1 MVKKFV
7 NSFYVDNC
15 LSIVEGEMGIK
26 FSLNGDGHYG
36 EKEGVFNKVG
46 ILWWRVHN
54 LKPTYILVM
63 LWKRYSD
70 SLNINVSSTYLRL
83 YT

>member
-15 LSIVEGEMGIK
+15 LSIVEGELGIK

-46 ILWWRVHN
+46 IL
-54 LKPTYILVM
+54 
-63 LWKRYSD
+63 
-70 SLNINVSSTYLRL
+70 
-83 YT
+83 